1 MRSGASDLIQ
11 DIFFVWKTTRH
22 FLKKMEGGVVNLEGN
37 ISAGKSTMSDL
48 LADYCTERGFDVV
61 VLKETID
68 KEALQHFNENPK
80 ENGLVFQK
88 TMMNLRLGRYAI
100 VVRL

>member
-1 MRSGASDLIQ
+1 
-11 DIFFVWKTTRH
+11 
-22 FLKKMEGGVVNLEGN
+22 MEGGVVNLEGN